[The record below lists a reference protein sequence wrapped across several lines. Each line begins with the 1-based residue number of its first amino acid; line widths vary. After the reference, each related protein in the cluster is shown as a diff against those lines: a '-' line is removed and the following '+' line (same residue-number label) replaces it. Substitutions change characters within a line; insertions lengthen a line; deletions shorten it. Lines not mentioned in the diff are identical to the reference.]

1 MNAQEN
7 SVKKRYLLF
16 QNMAKKAGKKILD
29 LIYPPIC
36 VHCNAPVVSSDSLCA
51 KCWSELRPISD
62 PICPVLGLPFGVS
75 LGANALSAQA
85 IANPPEF
92 DRARSAFIYGDV
104 THSIISK
111 FKYGDKPELAKFC
124 ALTMGSALAQM
135 FEDNPILLP
144 VPLHKKRQRQRRYNQ
159 ATELAKELGKIKDL
173 QVVLDL
179 VERVRETK
187 QQVGLSAKQR
197 EKNVA
202 GAFEVKSDLIAIKQS
217 QRIVIVDDVMTTGA
231 TLNSLT
237 KTLKKA
243 GYKKIDVISFARV
256 VKDGEY
262 PI

>member
-7 SVKKRYLLF
+7 SVKKRYLAF
-16 QNMAKKAGKKILD
+16 QSLVKKTGRKTLD

-36 VHCNAPVVSSDSLCA
+36 VHCTAPVVSSDSLCA
-51 KCWSELRPISD
+51 KCWSELRPISE

-75 LGANALSAQA
+75 LGVNALSAQA
-85 IANPPEF
+85 IASPPEF
-92 DRARSAFIYGDV
+92 DRARSAFIYGDI
-104 THSIISK
+104 THSIISR
-111 FKYGDKPELAKFC
+111 FKYGDKPELARFC
-124 ALTMGSALAQM
+124 ALTMSAALTEI
-135 FEDNPILLP
+135 FENNPILVP
-144 VPLHKKRQRQRRYNQ
+144 VPLHKKRQWQRRYNQ
-159 ATELAKELGKIKDL
+159 ANELAKQLAAIKDL
-173 QVVLDL
+173 QVVPNL

-202 GAFEVKSDLIAIKQS
+202 GAFEVKFDLIGKYQEH
-217 QRIVIVDDVMTTGA
+217 RIVIVDDVMTTGA
-231 TLNSLT
+231 TLNSLA
-237 KTLKKA
+237 KTFKKA